1 MSNKYH
7 TWDILLTPDG
17 DFALDSSGDLA
28 IAQRNELIVQV
39 AQICLKT
46 TNPDWFIG
54 DIGADLEDLLGMEN
68 SRETAELG
76 IAKIKE
82 ALMKTEFFEE
92 EDIWVEATPINK
104 STIVFFL
111 FINSPFSEDPMVY
124 RIDLDLSFGSTVRRV
139 A

>member
-1 MSNKYH
+1 
-7 TWDILLTPDG
+7 
-17 DFALDSSGDLA
+17 
-28 IAQRNELIVQV
+28 
-39 AQICLKT
+39 
-46 TNPDWFIG
+46 
-54 DIGADLEDLLGMEN
+54 MEN

-76 IAKIKE
+76 IAKIRE

-124 RIDLDLSFGSTVRRV
+124 RIDLDLTFGSTVRRV